1 MKGFNKVLIVDDVE
15 VNRIILREILREDF
29 EVIEAKNGMEAFKII
44 SQNYKEISLLILD
57 IVMPILGGFDLLKLL
72 QANSLYSN
80 IVKVIIT
87 GADDSESRKKAIK
100 YGASDLIIKPFDMQI
115 IKTRIK
121 DLMNKKEL
129 ENIIEEN
136 RRLKKCLSIKNNMDN
151 FIDDLPVGISS
162 VEVDKNQ
169 NVIKNILYANS
180 YFCDVLQLENG
191 DCGKLKFSDD
201 VLINRKDVKG
211 VISSL
216 IAKREVGLIDECRV
230 SYKKKDG
237 SIIWLYVKYKLDSVC
252 DNIYL
257 YDVVFYEINSIV
269 DYEKTLVEKI
279 ELDSVTRSY
288 NKETFYKKARQ
299 LIIENMDKKFA
310 IVGLNIEK
318 FEVINKIYGFQEGNQ
333 LLQDVVKN
341 IEYFFKD
348 DLYIFGRIS
357 TDKFAICI
365 ERKFNY
371 IDKLVE
377 LSKQM
382 FTSYKLDVAVIV
394 KFGVYEV
401 YNNAVPIFDMCDNA
415 LLALKS
421 INGNVSKVYEFFK
434 EGSLE
439 KYMNKQQI
447 INDMYFALKN
457 QQFLVY
463 YQPIIDLKTREIV
476 CAESSVKW
484 NHPDKG
490 LISPSEFIETFEK
503 SGFITSIDELVWGDV
518 CKQINEW
525 IDYGVE
531 VKPIIVSISNGDLY
545 NPFMTVLLEEVI
557 SKHNIP
563 KELISFNI
571 NQMSYIESPEQFL
584 RVTDDLINMGYEI
597 CIDNFGVGCS
607 TIDIL
612 NKVQIKSIKFD
623 MKFISDALRFI
634 DANNI
639 LVSIVKLAKSLNLKV
654 IAKDVHTKEQV
665 DLIQSLGFDMGQ
677 GSYFSKELTSNQFE
691 KFLVSK

>member
-15 VNRIILREILREDF
+15 VNRIILREILKDNY
-29 EVIEAKNGMEAFKII
+29 EVIEAKNGMEAYKII
-44 SQNYKEISLLILD
+44 CEKYKEISLLILD

-72 QANSLYSN
+72 QANPIYNN
-80 IVKVIIT
+80 IIKVIIT
-87 GADDSESRKKAIK
+87 GADDSGSRRKAIE
-100 YGASDLIIKPFDMQI
+100 YGASDLIIKPFDTQI

-136 RRLKKCLSIKNNMDN
+136 SRLKRRLNIKNSFDK
-151 FIDDLPVGISS
+151 FIDGLSVGIASIELDQTRS
-162 VEVDKNQ
+162 
-169 NVIKNILYANS
+169 VIKNILYANS
-180 YFCDVLQLENG
+180 YFCDVLQLEYY
-191 DCGKLKFSDD
+191 DCGKLKFSEE
-201 VLINRKDVKG
+201 VLFNRKDIKG
-211 VISSL
+211 IVSSL
-216 IAKREVGLIDECRV
+216 IAKRDVGIKNECRV

-237 SIIWLYVKYKLDSVC
+237 SVIWLYIKVKLVSIK
-252 DNIYL
+252 DNVYL
-257 YDVVFYEINSIV
+257 YDVVFYEISSIV

-299 LIIENMDKKFA
+299 LMIENMDRKFA
-310 IVGLNIEK
+310 VVVLNIEK
-318 FEVINKIYGFQEGNQ
+318 FETINKIYGFQEGNQ

-341 IEYFFKD
+341 IEYCFKND
-348 DLYIFGRIS
+348 FYVFGRIS
-357 TDKFAICI
+357 TDKFALCI
-365 ERKFNY
+365 ERKVNY
-371 IDKLVE
+371 IDKLIE

-401 YNNAVPIFDMCDNA
+401 HNNAVPVFDMCDNA

-434 EGSLE
+434 EDSVE

-463 YQPIIDLKTREIV
+463 YRPIIDLKTKEVV

-503 SGFITSIDELVWGDV
+503 SGFITSMDELVWTDV

-525 IDYGVE
+525 INYGVE
-531 VKPIIVSISNGDLY
+531 IKPIVVSISNGDLY

-557 SKHNIP
+557 SKYNIP
-563 KELISFNI
+563 RELISFNI
-571 NQMSYIESPEQFL
+571 SQRAYIESSEQFI
-584 RVTDDLINMGYEI
+584 RVTNELINMGYEI
-597 CIDNFGVGCS
+597 IIDNYGIGCS
-607 TIDIL
+607 TLDIL
-612 NKVQIKSIKFD
+612 NKVKVKAIKFS
-623 MKFISDALRFI
+623 MNFLSDALKFV

-654 IAKDVHTKEQV
+654 IAKDVNTKEQANYIERL
-665 DLIQSLGFDMGQ
+665 DFDMGQ
-677 GSYFSKELTSNQFE
+677 GNYYSKELTSSKFE
-691 KFLVSK
+691 KLLISE